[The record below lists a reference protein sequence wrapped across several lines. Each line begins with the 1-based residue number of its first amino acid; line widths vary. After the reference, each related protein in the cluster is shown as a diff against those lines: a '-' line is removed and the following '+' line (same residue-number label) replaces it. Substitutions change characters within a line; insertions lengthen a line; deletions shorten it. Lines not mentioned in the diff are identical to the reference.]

1 MSFQRKQEKDFTPE
15 VKELVPEAEKIA
27 AGGNLQ
33 EAIDKISAL
42 EKQTRNASDMPST
55 AALLQALV
63 RITWQAGNLDQ
74 LNTQLT
80 LMSKKH
86 GQLKE
91 AVVRMV
97 DEAIPYLTELRKK
110 KDAGVYKGKEDQWL
124 RLLNTIRD
132 ITEGK
137 IYLELQRA
145 RLTVLLAE
153 YHEQLAAT
161 APKEDPAG
169 AAAAASTSTAE
180 ASSSTTAKDA
190 PKKEPVT
197 ASDHLEAAA
206 DLMSD
211 IQIETYSSMGKREKT
226 EFILEQMRL
235 ESLRGNWPRVRV
247 GSRKINRVFLKE
259 PESTDLKL
267 RYYDLI
273 VQLALQNDNYLEVC
287 SAYQEVWDTEEVK
300 KDEARELNVIENI
313 IMYIVLA
320 AYNNEQSD
328 MIHKLYANNDLQK
341 APLHYALLKCFVTK
355 ELMRWPGI
363 EELYGPTLR
372 QSPVFARDSTLGVK
386 TGDNKDEDSTGPGNA
401 RWEALH
407 NRVVEH
413 NIRVIAAY
421 YSRITL
427 TRLTELL
434 DLPALTTERTL
445 CKLVTD
451 KTVYA
456 RIDRPAGIVSFQRPR
471 KTNEVLNVWST
482 DVGKMLSLVEKT
494 SHLVSKEYA
503 MHEASQAGRG
513 KKAITA

>member
-1 MSFQRKQEKDFTPE
+1 MSFQRKQEKDYTKE
-15 VKELVPEAEKIA
+15 VKELTPQVEALAKD
-27 AGGNLQ
+27 GKLS
-33 EAIDKISAL
+33 EAVDRISAL

-55 AALLQALV
+55 ASLLTLLV
-63 RITWQAGNLDQ
+63 RLCWEQKDLDT

-97 DEAIPYLTELRKK
+97 DEATPYLDSLEAEEKSK
-110 KDAGVYKGKEDQWL
+110 PKGGRWL
-124 RLLNTIRD
+124 ELLNTLRD

-145 RLTVLLAE
+145 RLTEKLAAYHETLAE
-153 YHEQLAAT
+153 S
-161 APKEDPAG
+161 APKEDAKQREDREKN
-169 AAAAASTSTAE
+169 E
-180 ASSSTTAKDA
+180 AKGDEKV
-190 PKKEPVT
+190 KKEPVT
-197 ASDHLEAAA
+197 AEDHINAAA

-211 IQIETYSSMGKREKT
+211 IQIETYSSMDKREKT
-226 EFILEQMRL
+226 NFILEQMRL
-235 ESLRGNWPRVRV
+235 ESLRGNWNKVRV
-247 GSRKINRVFLKE
+247 GSRKINRVYLKDKE
-259 PESTDLKL
+259 ANDLKL

-273 VQLALQNDNYLEVC
+273 VHLALQEDNYLEVC
-287 SAYQEVWDTEEVK
+287 NAYQAVWDTDEVK
-300 KDEARELNVIENI
+300 TDPARELNVIENI
-313 IMYIVLA
+313 IMYVVLA
-320 AYNNEQSD
+320 PYSNEQSD
-328 MIHKLYANNDLQK
+328 MLHKLYADHNLEK

-363 EELYGPTLR
+363 ENLYGPELR
-372 QSPVFARDSTLGVK
+372 KSPVFASDSQLGTK
-386 TGDNKDEDSTGPGNA
+386 TGPRAEEERKKGTKVLPPGEA

-407 NRVVEH
+407 LRVVEH

-427 TRLTELL
+427 QRLTELL

-456 RIDRPAGIVSFQRPR
+456 RIDRPAGVVNFQRPR
-471 KTNEVLNVWST
+471 KTNETLNAWST
-482 DVGKMLSLVEKT
+482 DISKMLSLVEKT

-503 MHEASQAGRG
+503 MHEAAQAGR
-513 KKAITA
+513 KKVKA